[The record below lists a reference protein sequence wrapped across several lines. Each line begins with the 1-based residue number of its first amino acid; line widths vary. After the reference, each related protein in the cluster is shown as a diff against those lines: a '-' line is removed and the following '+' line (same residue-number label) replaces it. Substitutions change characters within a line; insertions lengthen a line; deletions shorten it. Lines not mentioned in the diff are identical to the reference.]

1 MFVLDQYLQL
11 CQHILETGVD
21 KEDRTG
27 TGTRSVFG
35 YQMRFNLQQGFPLLT
50 TKRTHFKLIRSE
62 LLWFLK
68 GDTNVKTLIADK
80 NYIWNEWA
88 FDKWIKS
95 NEYDGPDMTDFGFR
109 AAKDEAFA
117 TIYKEEMDRFN
128 TRILEDEEFAQKYG
142 D

>member
-1 MFVLDQYLQL
+1 MDQYLQL
-11 CQHILETGVD
+11 CQHILDTGVD

-35 YQMRFNLQQGFPLLT
+35 YQMRFDLQQGFPLLT

-95 NEYDGPDMTDFGFR
+95 DEYDGPDMTDFGLR

-117 TIYKEEMDRFN
+117 TIYK
-128 TRILEDEEFAQKYG
+128 
-142 D
+142 